1 LGNTALWAERST
13 KDRSLWSRANTYL
26 LDRLNLLN
34 EETFFIYTLN
44 VLQLKTF
51 LKKKSFRFGKQYFSF
66 FKEHHFEFIRRP
78 FQNGLQTIMYSS
90 KFEEHHMHM
99 AINVQPVMGNG
110 EISFG
115 KKACSKMP

>member
-1 LGNTALWAERST
+1 VEQSKYISVGPTQPFKRGNFFYLYSQCFAAQNF
-13 KDRSLWSRANTYL
+13 SL
-26 LDRLNLLN
+26 
-34 EETFFIYTLN
+34 
-44 VLQLKTF
+44 
-51 LKKKSFRFGKQYFSF
+51 KKSFRFGKRFFSF
-66 FKEHHFEFIRRP
+66 FKEHHFDFIRRP